1 MAIGTPVSIGTT
13 SNKTAATTVD
23 LTTTAAVPAGAL
35 IVVCIALD
43 NGWISGG
50 ILLDSITDTA
60 SNSYAEAVKREIG
73 GASGDGVAS
82 AIWYSKNSA
91 ALASGST
98 ITVDWYTSNNP
109 TVKSISAFYCE
120 GIDTTDPLHEIGTA
134 IGTSSTPSV
143 STAAATTQADVLT
156 IGIVGTEGS
165 SGDTFTQDA
174 SPAYGDV
181 PVRVGTSGASATSN
195 ITLAG
200 GHFIETATGVKT
212 YNPTLGTSRDW
223 AAVIATFKGGAGGLT
238 PSLFTNSNTF
248 YTPTVST
255 GAVGLAPSL
264 YTDADTFPAATVAA
278 NYPLTPSLFT
288 DGDTFYSPTAAASYT
303 LTPALY
309 SDADT
314 FYAATVVGP
323 QTLEPSLYADA
334 DTFYAATVGSTYA
347 LAPELYADADAFY
360 PATVAATF
368 ALAPALYADADTF
381 PTPVVG
387 ATYALAPALYSDA
400 DTFYSATV
408 SATYALAPDLYV
420 DADSFYAPTVAAT
433 YGLAPSLYSDT
444 DAFHAPAVQS
454 VYALQP
460 VLHVDADTFYTPVV
474 ALGSSQTLVPGLYVN
489 SDTSYS
495 PTVSSTYTLTPAL
508 HADPDTF
515 YSATISST
523 YVIVPTQYVD
533 ADTFYAATVGASGG
547 PQTLLPSLYVD
558 PDTFYVHTVTGG
570 LGSGIGQRTRYIT
583 VEFYDSGDMWRTN
596 IARDILEYS
605 AQPSKIAFSYM
616 SPQDTIAYSLSTDK
630 IHYAKGQV
638 MGSIQRRSA
647 FKKVFVAPPP
657 PPPVISKK
665 HWRIYVTATTVADY
679 VSAQEIEMTST
690 VGGANIC
697 TGGAPIS
704 SGELGGYPLS
714 NAFDGNRGGGID
726 QCWVSPSQTM
736 PQWVGYSFAADTAV
750 ASVIWVIRNW
760 ANVQTPKDF
769 QVQYAD
775 DVGGPWTTIAT
786 FTGVTWSSAGQA
798 QEFSW

>member
-98 ITVDWYTSNNP
+98 ITVDWYTGNNP

-120 GIDTTDPLHEIGTA
+120 GIDTTAPLHEIGTA

-156 IGIVGTEGS
+156 VGIVATEGPS
-165 SGDTFTQDA
+165 SDTFTQDA
-174 SPAYGDV
+174 SPAYGNI
-181 PVRVGTSGASATSN
+181 PVRVGTSGGSAVSN
-195 ITLAG
+195 ITLSG
-200 GHFIETATGVKT
+200 GYFIESATGVKT

-334 DTFYAATVGSTYA
+334 DTFYAPTVGSAYA
-347 LAPELYADADAFY
+347 LTPALYSDADAFY
-360 PATVAATF
+360 SATVAATY
-368 ALAPALYADADTF
+368 ALTPALYADADTF
-381 PTPVVG
+381 PTPVIS
-387 ATYALAPALYSDA
+387 ATYALTPALYSDA
-400 DTFYSATV
+400 DTFYTAAV
-408 SATYALAPDLYV
+408 SQGAHFLQ
-420 DADSFYAPTVAAT
+420 
-433 YGLAPSLYSDT
+433 PSLYVED
-444 DAFHAPAVQS
+444 
-454 VYALQP
+454 
-460 VLHVDADTFYTPVV
+460 
-474 ALGSSQTLVPGLYVN
+474 
-489 SDTSYS
+489 
-495 PTVSSTYTLTPAL
+495 
-508 HADPDTF
+508 DTF
-515 YSATISST
+515 YSATVAGGEI
-523 YVIVPTQYVD
+523 
-533 ADTFYAATVGASGG
+533 ATPVK
-547 PQTLLPSLYVD
+547 
-558 PDTFYVHTVTGG
+558 
-570 LGSGIGQRTRYIT
+570 
-583 VEFYDSGDMWRTN
+583 E
-596 IARDILEYS
+596 S
-605 AQPSKIAFSYM
+605 A
-616 SPQDTIAYSLSTDK
+616 
-630 IHYAKGQV
+630 
-638 MGSIQRRSA
+638 
-647 FKKVFVAPPP
+647 
-657 PPPVISKK
+657 
-665 HWRIYVTATTVADY
+665 
-679 VSAQEIEMTST
+679 
-690 VGGANIC
+690 
-697 TGGAPIS
+697 
-704 SGELGGYPLS
+704 
-714 NAFDGNRGGGID
+714 GGGRFYYLPPENKKKKRAVEKEVEAVRD
-726 QCWVSPSQTM
+726 VELVSKAEQFPRE
-736 PQWVGYSFAADTAV
+736 
-750 ASVIWVIRNW
+750 I
-760 ANVQTPKDF
+760 
-769 QVQYAD
+769 
-775 DVGGPWTTIAT
+775 
-786 FTGVTWSSAGQA
+786 AGQIEQVLA
-798 QEFSW
+798 KMREISRIDAEIMILMERELFDEEALLLLMAA